1 MYEQGGAPQ
10 PPQQSQPQQPQPQ
23 GSYPGYAP
31 APTYPPSQASMGGS
45 GIERNIFTILK
56 VLGWGA
62 LALCLISALTLCG
75 ISIAE
80 SGDLS
85 RAGVTGS
92 NFVWIR
98 GMVTAL
104 VVGLIGAL
112 LWAFSAA
119 LGIILENQSRG
130 RR

>member
-10 PPQQSQPQQPQPQ
+10 PAPQPPQPQPQ
-23 GSYPGYAP
+23 GTYPGYTPVPAYSP
-31 APTYPPSQASMGGS
+31 APTNTGGG

-56 VLGWGA
+56 VLGWGG

-80 SGDLS
+80 SSDLS

-104 VVGLIGAL
+104 VVGLIGAFF
-112 LWAFSAA
+112 WALSAA
-119 LGIILENQSRG
+119 VGIILENQVRAK
-130 RR
+130 R